1 MLLFFWGGAVA
12 ALYTVGLAHLGAQ
25 LTGRELASANAAF
38 VLCYGLGMLLGPQA
52 IGVGLDLLGPPGF
65 GYTIAIFFGLYLAL
79 VLSRLARGPS
89 RS

>member
-1 MLLFFWGGAVA
+1 
-12 ALYTVGLAHLGAQ
+12 
-25 LTGRELASANAAF
+25 
-38 VLCYGLGMLLGPQA
+38 MLLGPQA

-65 GYTIAIFFGLYLAL
+65 GYTIAIFFALYLAL